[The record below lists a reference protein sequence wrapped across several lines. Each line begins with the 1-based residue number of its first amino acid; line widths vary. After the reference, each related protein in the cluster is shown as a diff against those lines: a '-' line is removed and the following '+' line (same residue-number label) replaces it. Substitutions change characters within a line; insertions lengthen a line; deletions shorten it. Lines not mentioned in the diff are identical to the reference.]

1 MIEVFKLLTGS
12 EKIDYKQF
20 FTLAQNHYS
29 LRGHGMKLIE
39 EKSRLD
45 ITKFY
50 FSKRVV
56 NGWNTLPATVMN
68 VETVSAF
75 NNAFDRNYVQELSSS

>member
-1 MIEVFKLLTGS
+1 
-12 EKIDYKQF
+12 
-20 FTLAQNHYS
+20 
-29 LRGHGMKLIE
+29 MKLIE
-39 EKSRLD
+39 EKPRLD

-50 FSKRVV
+50 YSKRVV